1 VISPAPALDCLNECL
16 FHTQSGNG
24 PVARKRWSGECL
36 LSRDG
41 AARLL
46 VAQDWETIVQ
56 ELRTAIAVDALRPIE
71 AEEVTTR
78 AILRP
83 LDEDRDET

>member
-1 VISPAPALDCLNECL
+1 MSVFSIPNRVISHQLE
-16 FHTQSGNG
+16 SVS
-24 PVARKRWSGECL
+24 PVSVL
-36 LSRDG
+36 LSRDD

-56 ELRTAIAVDALRPIE
+56 ELRTAIAEAVDALRPIT
-71 AEEVTTR
+71 AEEVTAR
-78 AILRP
+78 DILRP